1 MLDKRELYAN
11 IEAWAVNIITFTA
24 ASIPALFMG
33 ALASMA
39 VQPGY
44 GMKAFYIAFILSW
57 FMFIPKFIIDG
68 YEMIMICNIVLMAMS
83 LVFIFKVILPF
94 AMPLL
99 TRYGVLVV

>member
-1 MLDKRELYAN
+1 MLDKKVLFAN
-11 IEAWAVNIITFTA
+11 IEAWAVNIITFTV

-39 VQPGY
+39 VQPEN

-68 YEMIMICNIVLMAMS
+68 YEMIMICNIVLMTLS
-83 LVFIFKVILPF
+83 LVIIFKVILPF

-99 TRYGVLVV
+99 VRYGLLVV